1 MATSHPP
8 YYIALQAQLDNLGS
22 RMENSFNEIKVMLS
36 GYDVRLRDLEKSN
49 IQVETTTGISM
60 NAAWKRL
67 DEHTDK
73 LIRIEDD
80 IGALK
85 ESSKRLNEIFKWL
98 LGIFTVVFTGA
109 LMLFISGKATI
120 IFK

>member
-8 YYIALQAQLDNLGS
+8 YYAALQTQLDSLGV
-22 RMENSFNEIKVMLS
+22 RMDHSFNEIKAMLS

-67 DEHTDK
+67 DEHTEK
-73 LIRIEDD
+73 LVKIEDN

-98 LGIFTVVFTGA
+98 LGIFTILLTGA